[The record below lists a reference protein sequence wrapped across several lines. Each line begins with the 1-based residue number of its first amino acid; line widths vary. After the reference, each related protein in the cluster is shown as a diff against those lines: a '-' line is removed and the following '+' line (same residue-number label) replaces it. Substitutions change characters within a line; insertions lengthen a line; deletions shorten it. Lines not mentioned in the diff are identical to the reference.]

1 MKRFLLLLFLHC
13 SFCDANAQP
22 TLWEP
27 LPLYF
32 DYNVTNM
39 YYDSIGNSSYVM
51 GDFQHV
57 NGISCNIV
65 EITDTGYRLLPPTP
79 TELAIR
85 LVRYNDLI
93 FVSGNDKLASW
104 NGNNWT
110 LESDGQEYR
119 LGGLFP
125 YQDKLLLTG
134 SHFDGSTYKKSIFV
148 WDNGIVSDNFNNI
161 ESLFGDDDLNIRR
174 IVEYKGN
181 MYIAGNFSNLD
192 TDPSVK
198 EIAMYNGSNWQ
209 SVGELIT
216 GGLSSVH
223 DMLVWKD
230 TLYVCGAFDKGSG
243 SKANGVAQWDG
254 SQWHEIGTGLF
265 QGSSTTAT
273 DLMILHDELYVVGAF
288 NNVNGMQQE
297 QIGTGFAKWTGTEWC
312 TMGTKADN
320 ALIQLGRFKD
330 DLYIMGGFNI
340 LNGDTIGKIA
350 RWIGGDYTDSCS
362 APLNT
367 VGIDNL
373 DEATNALNIYPNP
386 ATENISI
393 RFSNGHSAGASPATI
408 RVLDVSGRILISE
421 EIKVKNGINQFE
433 ISTAKLVPGLYHINI
448 ATQFGKF
455 TSKFSKR

>member
-1 MKRFLLLLFLHC
+1 
-13 SFCDANAQP
+13 
-22 TLWEP
+22 
-27 LPLYF
+27 
-32 DYNVTNM
+32 M
-39 YYDSIGNSSYVM
+39 YYDSVAQASYITGN
-51 GDFQHV
+51 FQYV
-57 NGISCNIV
+57 NGTSCNIV
-65 EITDTGYRLLPPTP
+65 KVTDSGFTLLPPSP
-79 TELAIR
+79 TYSIVNMIR
-85 LVRYNDLI
+85 HNNLI
-93 FVSGNDKLASW
+93 FASGDGKMATW
-104 NGNNWT
+104 DGNSWT
-110 LESDGQEYR
+110 LELDGGYEIGAFYP
-119 LGGLFP
+119 F
-125 YQDKLLLTG
+125 QDKLLISGT
-134 SHFDGSTYKKSIFV
+134 FPDGNSTKNSIFV
-148 WDNGIVSDNFNNI
+148 WDNGIISDNFNNI
-161 ESLFGDDDLNIRR
+161 ESLIGNDDLNIRR

-216 GGLSSVH
+216 GGLSSVR

-265 QGSSTTAT
+265 QGSNTTAT
-273 DLMILHDELYVVGAF
+273 DLMVLNDELYVVGFF
-288 NNVNGMQQE
+288 NNINGMQQE

-373 DEATNALNIYPNP
+373 DEATSALNIYPNP
-386 ATENISI
+386 ASENISI
-393 RFSNGHSAGASPATI
+393 RFSNGHYAGASPATI

-455 TSKFSKR
+455 TSKFSKL